1 MKTKK
6 RGQIWIET
14 VIYTLIGLSLI
25 GVILAFALPQVEKQ
39 KDRITI
45 ERTIEAM
52 NVLENNIVSVKIS
65 GPSSTQQN
73 IFTISRG
80 QLTIDGE
87 NDKIIFEIEDSA
99 YQYSE
104 IDDRGRGFPVY
115 IPGSSQK
122 IMTTRNGKDY
132 RFTSTLEYAGKI
144 NITYNLN
151 DEVKVL
157 GRAQTPYN
165 LVVENRGN
173 NQIDLF
179 LS

>member
-1 MKTKK
+1 MINK

-25 GVILAFALPQVEKQ
+25 GVILAFALPAIEKQ
-39 KDRITI
+39 KDKITI

-52 NVLENNIVSVKIS
+52 NTLENNIIAAKIS
-65 GPSSTQQN
+65 GPSSTRQN

-80 QLTIDGE
+80 QLTIDGKE
-87 NDKIIFEIEDSA
+87 DKIIFEIEDSS
-99 YQYSE
+99 YPYSE
-104 IDDRGRGFPVY
+104 YEPRSSIVY

-122 IMTTRNGKDY
+122 IMTAKNGKKFK
-132 RFTSTLEYAGKI
+132 FTSTLEYSGNI
-144 NITYNLN
+144 NIMYN
-151 DEVKVL
+151 DEENGVKVL

-165 LVVENRGN
+165 LVVENRGEGK
-173 NQIDLF
+173 IDFF